1 MQEHTLESQEEKRFL
16 MESLFSR
23 TSLLLT
29 FMHWAA
35 YLDQDY
41 LLTVIFV

>member
-1 MQEHTLESQEEKRFL
+1 MQEHTLESQEEKIFL

-23 TSLLLT
+23 TSLLLA

-41 LLTVIFV
+41 LLTVIFE